1 MNKLHASMMA
11 ILLAFVSTGTVRAES
26 PMDEENFSATLTL
39 VSDYQV
45 RGISYSGED
54 PAIQGS
60 FNWSHDNLFAGA
72 WGSSIEADAFELEL
86 NFYAGY
92 ASTFQ
97 GIDWYVQ
104 STYLYFHQAGDS
116 AGPEVDWSELKFGVS
131 RTLAMGPVEPTAS
144 LLFDWSPDYTGGA
157 ESAYY
162 IYSNIAFALPG
173 GVGLSGGFGYQDVD
187 GENGDRGPVKS
198 FSYQYWDL
206 GISKSLAG
214 FDFDL
219 RYHDTTDDDVDDDL
233 ALSGLLPGCDPN
245 NSCDTANSSS
255 RVIFSISRSF

>member
-60 FNWSHDNLFAGA
+60 FDWSHDNLFAGV
-72 WGSSIEADAFELEL
+72 WGSSIEAEAFELEL

-131 RTLAMGPVEPTAS
+131 RTLAMGTVEPTVS
-144 LLFDWSPDYTGGA
+144 LLFDWSPDYTGGT
-157 ESAYY
+157 ETAYY
-162 IYSNIAFALPG
+162 IYSNVAFALPG
-173 GVGLSGGFGYQDVD
+173 GVGLDGGLGYQDVD
-187 GENGDRGPVKS
+187 GDTDEA
-198 FSYQYWDL
+198 FSYEYWDL

-214 FDFDL
+214 FNLDL
-219 RYHDTTDDDVDDDL
+219 RYHDTTDTQADDDL
-233 ALSGLLPGCDPN
+233 VKNFLDSFGGSKLAG
-245 NSCDTANSSS
+245 S